1 MVFGGIISILI
12 AIWIFRTA
20 REAKTGHTFYWVL
33 GSIITF
39 LVVQFFM
46 MSVNAG
52 IIEFFDGDVSDA
64 YDNAGG
70 LNSRDNSDTAGL
82 QSGTGGNLIGILFE
96 IIPWIT
102 PFFVIAFA
110 RLVFMLKQPFGF
122 MALFGGI
129 KETFIAIGDSF
140 KTSDQEANAS
150 VTQASSTSQ
159 EESSS
164 DSKE

>member
-33 GSIITF
+33 GSVITF

-82 QSGTGGNLIGILFE
+82 QTGVGGSFIGVLFE
-96 IIPWIT
+96 IIPWAT
-102 PFFVIAFA
+102 PFFIIAIA
-110 RLVFMLKQPFGF
+110 RLVFMLKQPLSF

-129 KETFIAIGDSF
+129 KEMFVAIGDSF
-140 KTSDQEANAS
+140 KTSDQEAS
-150 VTQASSTSQ
+150 VAK
-159 EESSS
+159 ENNS
-164 DSKE
+164 DDSVK